1 MESNSRKT
9 QILKEIFGY
18 DSFRKGQEEIV
29 DQILNG
35 RDVLAIMPTGAGK
48 SLCYQVP
55 ALLMSGITIVVSP
68 LISLMIDQVKALN
81 EAGVH
86 AAYIN
91 SALTERQIT
100 KALELAAAGRYKMI
114 YVAPERLLT
123 PRFLDFACHTEL
135 SMVTIDEAHCISQWG
150 QDFRPSYVKITEF
163 IRQLPRRPVV
173 SAFTAT
179 ATQKVREDILEV
191 LDLESPYINVSG
203 FDRENLYFEVR
214 PARGKKD
221 AIKEYLTQHRED
233 SGIIYCATRKNVD
246 ELYLELQNA
255 GFSVGRYHA
264 GMGTEARNESQED
277 FIYDRTEIMIATN
290 AFGMGIDKS
299 NVRFVIHYN
308 MPKSIEAYYQE
319 IGRCSRD
326 GEPGVCLLYY
336 GGQDV
341 VTNQLFVDNNQENKE
356 LDYETREIVLE
367 RDRERLRKMTFY
379 CFTNECLRDYILRY
393 FGEYGGNYC
402 GNCSNCLTQFE
413 EVDVTE
419 IAAVLIGC
427 VQSCRQRYGT
437 NVILDTV
444 RGAKTAKIR
453 QYRMDENPHYGELAT
468 VPIYKLRQVMNYL
481 MLNEYLAVTNDE
493 YTIVKLTGK
502 SKDILEENETIIM
515 KMAKEQ
521 EHQAKTA
528 SDRKGKKNR
537 RAADVDLDEEDEKL
551 FESLRSLRAEIARK
565 EGVPPY
571 IVFSDKSLVHMC
583 VIRPVN
589 KNEML
594 SVGGVGEFKFEKY
607 GEQFLQRVKEFSK
620 EYRKT
625 DDPDG
630 LGAVDFSS
638 LDYDV
643 PQDYEGDTAAS
654 WEEPVVRTAAGK
666 KNKTEF
672 VMTEEIAS
680 QMHYAARMSLSDLVG
695 QMNDL
700 RDENNTKRLTIKA
713 VEQMLL
719 DEGLFELKF
728 VNRVPLRQIT
738 EYGTDF
744 GIEAETRI
752 SSKGNEYE
760 VFYYT
765 EEAQR
770 GIVELL
776 LTADSNSG
784 S

>member
-277 FIYDRTEIMIATN
+277 FIYDRIEIMIATN

-299 NVRFVIHYN
+299 NVRFVLHYN
-308 MPKSIEAYYQE
+308 MPQSMENYYQE
-319 IGRCSRD
+319 AGRAGRD
-326 GEPGVCLLYY
+326 GLDAKCILLFSP
-336 GGQDV
+336 QDIV
-341 VTNQLFVDNNQENKE
+341 INRFLLDHKE
-356 LDYETREIVLE
+356 MQDLDPADRETVRE
-367 RDRERLRKMTFY
+367 RDARRLQVMERY
-379 CFTNECLRDYILRY
+379 CYTTECLRNYILKY
-393 FGEYGGNYC
+393 FGENPEKPCQDC
-402 GNCSNCLTQFE
+402 GNCLREFETLDMTEAAKKVINCVYE
-413 EVDVTE
+413 
-419 IAAVLIGC
+419 AKG
-427 VQSCRQRYGT
+427 RYGRQ
-437 NVILDTV
+437 IIIDTV
-444 RGAKTAKIR
+444 AGAKTAR
-453 QYRMDENPHYGELAT
+453 
-468 VPIYKLRQVMNYL
+468 
-481 MLNEYLAVTNDE
+481 
-493 YTIVKLTGK
+493 
-502 SKDILEENETIIM
+502 LEEIGAVRYKSYGVLAGTNKNLLRRLI
-515 KMAKEQ
+515 EQ
-521 EHQAKTA
+521 LVLEGYLRVGDYQVLKLGDISGLKNPEASVSIKITDEDKQPEKVAKT
-528 SDRKGKKNR
+528 KKK
-537 RAADVDLDEEDEKL
+537 AKSVETLTSSGYKL
-551 FESLRSLRAEIARK
+551 FERLKKLRLEIAR
-565 EGVPPY
+565 EESMPPY
-571 IVFSDKSLVHMC
+571 IIFSDKTLIDMAAKMPASK
-583 VIRPVN
+583 P
-589 KNEML
+589 EML
-594 SVGGVGEFKFEKY
+594 DVSGVGENKFAKY
-607 GEQFLQRVKEFSK
+607 GERFLEVIE
-620 EYRKT
+620 EYRR
-625 DDPDG
+625 
-630 LGAVDFSS
+630 
-638 LDYDV
+638 
-643 PQDYEGDTAAS
+643 E
-654 WEEPVVRTAAGK
+654 
-666 KNKTEF
+666 
-672 VMTEEIAS
+672 
-680 QMHYAARMSLSDLVG
+680 VG
-695 QMNDL
+695 
-700 RDENNTKRLTIKA
+700 
-713 VEQMLL
+713 
-719 DEGLFELKF
+719 
-728 VNRVPLRQIT
+728 
-738 EYGTDF
+738 
-744 GIEAETRI
+744 
-752 SSKGNEYE
+752 
-760 VFYYT
+760 
-765 EEAQR
+765 
-770 GIVELL
+770 
-776 LTADSNSG
+776 
-784 S
+784 

>member
-299 NVRFVIHYN
+299 NVRFVLHYN
-308 MPKSIEAYYQE
+308 MPQSMENYYQE
-319 IGRCSRD
+319 AGRAGRD
-326 GEPGVCLLYY
+326 GEWAECILLYSP
-336 GGQDV
+336 QDV
-341 VTNQLFVDNNQENKE
+341 RINQFLLEEKD
-356 LDYETREIVLE
+356 LREDMDRDEAEAVRE
-367 RDRERLRKMTFY
+367 RDAQRLRMMTFY
-379 CFTNECLRDYILRY
+379 STTKDCLRGFILKY
-393 FGEYGGNYC
+393 FGEKGPRRC
-402 GNCSNCLTQFE
+402 ENCSNCLHEYVE
-413 EVDVTE
+413 EDVTE
-419 IAAVLIGC
+419 ICRDIMECITELPRNYGAGTIAAVLRGSQNAK
-427 VQSCRQRYGT
+427 VKSYGLEDVESYGKQKQT
-437 NVILDTV
+437 SEPRLKEI
-444 RGAKTAKIR
+444 I
-453 QYRMDENPHYGELAT
+453 GELLAQGYLWAT
-468 VPIYKLRQVMNYL
+468 PDKYALIHLEEKGEDFLEEDGKIVMKFSKPKEKKTKTDGSGKKSRKRAGLTEDLDAASWQLFERLRQL
-481 MLNEYLAVTNDE
+481 RL
-493 YTIVKLTGK
+493 TIAGQQK
-502 SKDILEENETIIM
+502 
-515 KMAKEQ
+515 
-521 EHQAKTA
+521 
-528 SDRKGKKNR
+528 
-537 RAADVDLDEEDEKL
+537 
-551 FESLRSLRAEIARK
+551 
-565 EGVPPY
+565 VPPY
-571 IVFSDKSLVHMC
+571 IVFSDKTLIDMC
-583 VIRPVN
+583 VKKPTDRAS
-589 KNEML
+589 ML
-594 SVGGVGEFKFEKY
+594 EVSGVGEAKYEKY
-607 GEQFLQRVKEFSK
+607 GERFLEELERV
-620 EYRKT
+620 
-625 DDPDG
+625 
-630 LGAVDFSS
+630 
-638 LDYDV
+638 
-643 PQDYEGDTAAS
+643 
-654 WEEPVVRTAAGK
+654 
-666 KNKTEF
+666 
-672 VMTEEIAS
+672 
-680 QMHYAARMSLSDLVG
+680 
-695 QMNDL
+695 
-700 RDENNTKRLTIKA
+700 
-713 VEQMLL
+713 
-719 DEGLFELKF
+719 
-728 VNRVPLRQIT
+728 
-738 EYGTDF
+738 
-744 GIEAETRI
+744 
-752 SSKGNEYE
+752 
-760 VFYYT
+760 
-765 EEAQR
+765 
-770 GIVELL
+770 
-776 LTADSNSG
+776 
-784 S
+784 

>member
-100 KALELAAAGRYKMI
+100 KALELAAEGRYKMI

-214 PARGKKD
+214 PARGKKEV
-221 AIKEYLTQHRED
+221 IKEYLTQHRED

-277 FIYDRTEIMIATN
+277 FIYDRIQIMIATN

-299 NVRFVIHYN
+299 NVRFVLHYN
-308 MPKSIEAYYQE
+308 MPQSMENYYQE
-319 IGRCSRD
+319 AGRAGRD
-326 GEPGVCLLYY
+326 GERAECILLYSP
-336 GGQDV
+336 QDV
-341 VTNQLFVDNNQENKE
+341 RINQFLLEEKD
-356 LDYETREIVLE
+356 LREDMDREEAEAVRE
-367 RDRERLRKMTFY
+367 RDAERLRMMTFY
-379 CFTNECLRDYILRY
+379 STTKDCLRGFILKY
-393 FGEYGGNYC
+393 FGEKGPRRC
-402 GNCSNCLTQFE
+402 ENCSNCLHEYVE
-413 EVDVTE
+413 EDVTE
-419 IAAVLIGC
+419 ICRDIMECITELPRNYGAGTIAAVLRGSQNAK
-427 VQSCRQRYGT
+427 VKSYGLEAVESYGKQKQT
-437 NVILDTV
+437 TEPRLKEI
-444 RGAKTAKIR
+444 I
-453 QYRMDENPHYGELAT
+453 GELLAQGYLWAT
-468 VPIYKLRQVMNYL
+468 PDKYALIH
-481 MLNEYLAVTNDE
+481 
-493 YTIVKLTGK
+493 
-502 SKDILEENETIIM
+502 LEE
-515 KMAKEQ
+515 
-521 EHQAKTA
+521 
-528 SDRKGKKNR
+528 KGE
-537 RAADVDLDEEDEKL
+537 DFLEEDEKIVMKFSKPKEKKTKTDGSGKKIRKRAGLTEDLDAASWQL
-551 FESLRSLRAEIARK
+551 FERLRQLRLTIAGEQK
-565 EGVPPY
+565 VPPY
-571 IVFSDKSLVHMC
+571 IVFSDKTLIDMC
-583 VIRPVN
+583 VKKPTDRAS
-589 KNEML
+589 ML
-594 SVGGVGEFKFEKY
+594 EVSGVGEAKYEKY
-607 GEQFLQRVKEFSK
+607 GERFL
-620 EYRKT
+620 
-625 DDPDG
+625 
-630 LGAVDFSS
+630 
-638 LDYDV
+638 
-643 PQDYEGDTAAS
+643 
-654 WEEPVVRTAAGK
+654 EELAK
-666 KNKTEF
+666 K
-672 VMTEEIAS
+672 
-680 QMHYAARMSLSDLVG
+680 
-695 QMNDL
+695 
-700 RDENNTKRLTIKA
+700 
-713 VEQMLL
+713 
-719 DEGLFELKF
+719 
-728 VNRVPLRQIT
+728 
-738 EYGTDF
+738 
-744 GIEAETRI
+744 
-752 SSKGNEYE
+752 
-760 VFYYT
+760 
-765 EEAQR
+765 
-770 GIVELL
+770 
-776 LTADSNSG
+776 
-784 S
+784 

>member
-1 MESNSRKT
+1 MESNSSKK

-163 IRQLPRRPVV
+163 ISQLPRRPVV

-214 PARGKKD
+214 PARGKKE

-299 NVRFVIHYN
+299 NVRFVLHYN
-308 MPKSIEAYYQE
+308 MPQSMENYYQE
-319 IGRCSRD
+319 AGRAGRD
-326 GEPGVCLLYY
+326 GERAECILLYSP
-336 GGQDV
+336 QDV
-341 VTNQLFVDNNQENKE
+341 RINQFLLEEKD
-356 LDYETREIVLE
+356 LREDMDREEAEAVRE
-367 RDRERLRKMTFY
+367 RDAQRLRMMTFY
-379 CFTNECLRDYILRY
+379 STTKDCLRGFILKY
-393 FGEYGGNYC
+393 FGEKGPRRC
-402 GNCSNCLTQFE
+402 ENCSNCLHEYVE
-413 EVDVTE
+413 EDVTE
-419 IAAVLIGC
+419 ICRDIMECITELPRNYGAGTIAAVLRGSQNAK
-427 VQSCRQRYGT
+427 VKSYGLEAVESYGKQKQT
-437 NVILDTV
+437 TEPRLKEI
-444 RGAKTAKIR
+444 I
-453 QYRMDENPHYGELAT
+453 GELLAQGYLWAT
-468 VPIYKLRQVMNYL
+468 PDKYALIH
-481 MLNEYLAVTNDE
+481 
-493 YTIVKLTGK
+493 
-502 SKDILEENETIIM
+502 LEE
-515 KMAKEQ
+515 
-521 EHQAKTA
+521 
-528 SDRKGKKNR
+528 KGE
-537 RAADVDLDEEDEKL
+537 DFLEEDEKIVMKFSKPKEKKTKTDGSGKKIRKRAGLTEDLDAASWQL
-551 FESLRSLRAEIARK
+551 FERLRQLRLTIAGEQK
-565 EGVPPY
+565 VPPY
-571 IVFSDKSLVHMC
+571 IVFSDKTLIDMC
-583 VIRPVN
+583 VKKPTDRAS
-589 KNEML
+589 ML
-594 SVGGVGEFKFEKY
+594 EVSGVGEAKYEKY
-607 GEQFLQRVKEFSK
+607 GERFL
-620 EYRKT
+620 
-625 DDPDG
+625 
-630 LGAVDFSS
+630 
-638 LDYDV
+638 
-643 PQDYEGDTAAS
+643 
-654 WEEPVVRTAAGK
+654 EELAK
-666 KNKTEF
+666 K
-672 VMTEEIAS
+672 
-680 QMHYAARMSLSDLVG
+680 
-695 QMNDL
+695 
-700 RDENNTKRLTIKA
+700 
-713 VEQMLL
+713 
-719 DEGLFELKF
+719 
-728 VNRVPLRQIT
+728 
-738 EYGTDF
+738 
-744 GIEAETRI
+744 
-752 SSKGNEYE
+752 
-760 VFYYT
+760 
-765 EEAQR
+765 
-770 GIVELL
+770 
-776 LTADSNSG
+776 
-784 S
+784 